1 MTRNVSGGRSP
12 VRGRRAFIAGVAVI
26 LIAPLPGE
34 AQPTETT
41 WRVGVLSFTRLRGE
55 AKDEAFR
62 QGLRD
67 RGYVEGQNL
76 AIEYRSSDGKDEL
89 LPALAS
95 ELVRSRVNVIAAYGT
110 KPTRAAK
117 QATRDIPIVMLT
129 VLDPIG
135 AGLVPNLARPGG
147 NVTGLSELSAELSA
161 KRLELLKQGV
171 PGISTIAVL
180 VDRKHP
186 TNALELKNT
195 ETAARRLGLG
205 IVVFDVSESRQFVDL
220 FAAMSR
226 SRVNALLVVGGDVI
240 DTRRHT
246 ILDLALKNR
255 LPTVYPW
262 TFGAEAGALMS
273 YGVDITENFRQ
284 AAAYVDKILKGAKA
298 GDLPVQQ
305 PTKFEFVINL
315 KTAKAL
321 GLTIPQSLLLRAD
334 HVIQ

>member
-1 MTRNVSGGRSP
+1 MMN
-12 VRGRRAFIAGVAVI
+12 RRAFLTTVGAGIVA
-26 LIAPLPGE
+26 APIMGD
-34 AQPTETT
+34 AQQAGKV
-41 WRVGVLSFTRLRGE
+41 WRIGVLSFTSLRGE
-55 AKDEAFR
+55 AKNEAFR

-67 RGYVEGQNL
+67 HGYVEGQNL
-76 AIEYRSSDGKDEL
+76 AIEYRSSEGKDNV

-95 ELVRSRVNVIAAYGT
+95 EFISSRVDVIAAYGT
-110 KPTRAAK
+110 KPTHAAK
-117 QATRDIPIVMLT
+117 QATREIPIVMLT

-147 NVTGLSELSAELSA
+147 NVTGLSELSADLSA

-171 PGISTIAVL
+171 PGTSTVAVL
-180 VDRKHP
+180 IDRNHP
-186 TNALELKNT
+186 TNALELKNA

-205 IVVFDVSESRQFVDL
+205 IVAVDVPPSRRFEDVF
-220 FAAMSR
+220 ATMTR
-226 SRVNALLVVGGDVI
+226 SRVNALLVLGGDVI
-240 DTRRHT
+240 DTGRYT

-255 LPTVYPW
+255 LPTLYPW

-284 AAAYVDKILKGAKA
+284 AAVYVDKIFKGAKA